1 MSNPNQTPNPHP
13 PKKSAK
19 NSPPETPET
28 PPDPALLAMA
38 ALQQAMEV
46 IQDSR
51 KVIQDASELNDRMLE
66 REKPLIDFHEAI
78 EGTTENDM
86 RIWWDVRVIR
96 GRNTPF
102 TQSTGTSYLP
112 GLLSDKLRQHAIA
125 TIQQEINDKI
135 AAPIGSA
142 FMEETERVT
151 IANTSRIANRP
162 LVDHEDGASLLPA
175 PDADGGSS
183 KLLSMARE
191 HEEETAK
198 NADVYVPEDDEEED
212 DHA

>member
-1 MSNPNQTPNPHP
+1 M
-13 PKKSAK
+13 
-19 NSPPETPET
+19 
-28 PPDPALLAMA
+28 LAMA

-51 KVIQDASELNDRMLE
+51 KVIKDARELNDRMLE
-66 REKPLIDFHEAI
+66 REKPLIDFHEAV

-112 GLLSDKLRQHAIA
+112 GLLSDKLKQHAIA
-125 TIQQEINDKI
+125 NIQQEINDKI

-162 LVDHEDGASLLPA
+162 LVDHDDGSGLLPA
-175 PDADGGSS
+175 PDADGGSDR
-183 KLLSMARE
+183 LLSMARA
-191 HEEETAK
+191 HEAETAN
-198 NADVYVPEDDEEED
+198 NAEIYEPEDEEED
-212 DHA
+212 DDHA